1 MLKENPF
8 PICGGYC
15 KGRVMNDENEF
26 TRGGVAVLR
35 GGALNCSAFEG
46 IIIFMQ
52 RFSLIER

>member
-8 PICGGYC
+8 PICGGYL

-26 TRGGVAVLR
+26 TGGGGRSVK

-46 IIIFMQ
+46 ITIFMQ
-52 RFSLIER
+52 KFSLIER